1 MLLVTMTF
9 PHINTS
15 LQRGDSAYYVPI
27 SAIGNNNSIT
37 LFNKGIYDEITK
49 FGVVFAIRRALN
61 EVDIV
66 WDNANTSL
74 PVPSDDFILFSKR
87 KEVNTSSLVGYFASV
102 EFVND
107 SNERVELFSVG
118 SEFSPSSK

>member
-1 MLLVTMTF
+1 MTF

-27 SAIGNNNSIT
+27 SAIGNASSIT
-37 LFNKGIYDEITK
+37 LFNKGIYDEIVK
-49 FGVVFAIRRALN
+49 FGVVFAVRRALN

-66 WDNANTSL
+66 WDDANTSL
-74 PVPSDDFILFSKR
+74 PLQTDFVLFSKR
-87 KEVNTSSLVGYFASV
+87 KEANTSSLIGYFASV
-102 EFVND
+102 NFVNN